1 MWSIVINTESHRRGF
16 YNTEQDIV
24 IKSGAYIVTT
34 LCQVPIRTFHV
45 LLDSSSP
52 HHLWSKDYDYY
63 HFVD

>member
-1 MWSIVINTESHRRGF
+1 MWSIVMNTEPHRRGF

-24 IKSGAYIVTT
+24 IKSGAYIMTA
-34 LCQVPIRTFHV
+34 LCQVPIKTVHV

-52 HHLWSKDYDYY
+52 RHLWSKDSDYD